1 MAKTSDKKPGGTSKP
16 IIDVAHP
23 NKSAPSSNSKS
34 VIVPNRPM
42 VKDPM
47 VNEAPTKDVQDDTG
61 PIKIPN
67 HIELKPLSA
76 PVLESEVKEDEP
88 EPAEP
93 AEPEAPEPEPEE
105 KPEPAPEP
113 IKPEEAEPP
122 TGETTEEPVPVKETK
137 ESAPEPEP
145 EKPEPEAGDK
155 PEEKAKPGQKESE
168 AGAEQ
173 AKRDDEIQKLA
184 DSKKYSVPIN
194 AVEKRKSK
202 RFVVLGILVCI
213 LLGLAWADVALDAA
227 LIQIDNVKPV
237 THFFSN

>member
-93 AEPEAPEPEPEE
+93 AEPEAPEPEPE
-105 KPEPAPEP
+105 
-113 IKPEEAEPP
+113 
-122 TGETTEEPVPVKETK
+122 
-137 ESAPEPEP
+137 
-145 EKPEPEAGDK
+145 KPEPEAGDK
-155 PEEKAKPGQKESE
+155 PEAKPGQKESE

-173 AKRDDEIQKLA
+173 AKRDEEIQKLA